1 MFPNN
6 FDYAAPTTVAEAVQL
21 LQANEDARVLAGG
34 HSLLPL
40 MKMRLASPTLLV
52 DIGRIPE
59 LRRISIDGDISIG
72 ATATYHDIEHSEEIK
87 RRCPLLA
94 AAIHNIGDPQVRN
107 RGTLGG
113 ALAHADP
120 AADMTAIIL
129 ALGGTINAQG
139 ANGAREISADDFFV
153 DMLQTALEHDEI
165 VTAIN
170 IPPNSGRT
178 GMAYEK
184 FKHPASG
191 YAIVGITAVVQLDSA
206 GTIAGCKIAVTGAGP
221 TPQRATETE
230 HLLTGHQPSAKSIAA
245 AAEQA
250 AAGLELLN
258 DLAAP
263 EEFRAHLVRV
273 HARRAIER
281 AVAAAQQ
288 E

>member
-1 MFPNN
+1 
-6 FDYAAPTTVAEAVQL
+6 
-21 LQANEDARVLAGG
+21 
-34 HSLLPL
+34 
-40 MKMRLASPTLLV
+40 
-52 DIGRIPE
+52 
-59 LRRISIDGDISIG
+59 
-72 ATATYHDIEHSEEIK
+72 
-87 RRCPLLA
+87 
-94 AAIHNIGDPQVRN
+94 
-107 RGTLGG
+107 
-113 ALAHADP
+113 
-120 AADMTAIIL
+120 
-129 ALGGTINAQG
+129 
-139 ANGAREISADDFFV
+139 
-153 DMLQTALEHDEI
+153 MLQTALEHDEI